1 VFNPH
6 IRFFD
11 GDRRGYVRCR
21 LDHEQMLTDL
31 QMVSTVRGR
40 MRRSRRS
47 PRSWW
52 RTAVSGRTGSS
63 PGDGPLGRI

>member
-21 LDHEQMLTDL
+21 LDHEQMRTDL
-31 QMVSTVRGR
+31 QMVSTVSRADAPQSTFASFVVDDGR
-40 MRRSRRS
+40 
-47 PRSWW
+47 
-52 RTAVSGRTGSS
+52 
-63 PGDGPLGRI
+63 PGARQV